1 MSQGEPPAGPER
13 PDVTGAPGRHR
24 VNLLQAQECLAVTVW
39 ASCGPQSAWPS
50 QGEPPAGPRAP
61 ARRRVSHLWTP
72 EPPAVI
78 GQPPAGSG
86 APCRHRKLF
95 QGILN
100 TLKKKLEVAKS
111 ILADEQERMVMIQ
124 GEEQDFKEMIESEYR
139 IRFRL
144 MVEEEMNVQSQ
155 QGCIFNPSMR
165 EDNQNQLME
174 FATELKEKSQETL
187 QRLNDLGKE
196 NMNKL
201 KESEVRLSEQI
212 CSLQRIT
219 AELEKKC
226 GEYTL
231 ALLQNA
237 RCSVE
242 RSESLLLQCLE
253 PAQITDL
260 SLCQVTGMSGMLK
273 VLQRAVTLDPNTAH
287 PCLVLSEDRRS
298 ICLRNV
304 QQDVP
309 DGPGRFIFEATVL
322 GVESF
327 TSGRHYWEVDVEKAT
342 RWLLGISEDSG
353 SGHSDLPTAA
363 RDKVLLIGS
372 RMGTNYTF
380 WVFPPLKKVSLRGEQ
395 MHKVGV
401 FLDCKY
407 GQLSFY
413 DVTDRSLIY
422 NFSSLTFRGAVR
434 PIFSLCIPTGGT
446 NSDSL
451 SICCPHVAS
460 CDVTV
465 SPQASSA

>member
-1 MSQGEPPAGPER
+1 FI
-13 PDVTGAPGRHR
+13 
-24 VNLLQAQECLAVTVW
+24 
-39 ASCGPQSAWPS
+39 CG
-50 QGEPPAGPRAP
+50 
-61 ARRRVSHLWTP
+61 
-72 EPPAVI
+72 
-78 GQPPAGSG
+78 
-86 APCRHRKLF
+86 
-95 QGILN
+95 
-100 TLKKKLEVAKS
+100 
-111 ILADEQERMVMIQ
+111 
-124 GEEQDFKEMIESEYR
+124 
-139 IRFRL
+139 
-144 MVEEEMNVQSQ
+144 VELEEM
-155 QGCIFNPSMR
+155 
-165 EDNQNQLME
+165 L
-174 FATELKEKSQETL
+174 L

>member
-1 MSQGEPPAGPER
+1 MSRRLSAQRGQNIPEDACCEEHREPLRLFCEDDQALLCGRCFRPEEHENH
-13 PDVTGAPGRHR
+13 V
-24 VNLLQAQECLAVTVW
+24 VNGVREAAD
-39 ASCGPQSAWPS
+39 
-50 QGEPPAGPRAP
+50 RY
-61 ARRRVSHLWTP
+61 
-72 EPPAVI
+72 
-78 GQPPAGSG
+78 
-86 APCRHRKLF
+86 RKLF

-231 ALLQNA
+231 ALLQVRFQKSSLQDLRNKKWTNA